1 MNRNL
6 QPHFVVDQGFSK
18 ELEWV
23 ITLYLQDERRLT
35 PDMWRLLYE
44 AIELLDQSE
53 VQIGQTRYTFRQL
66 YNQHIDQA
74 LADEYIAQLVL
85 LTDPIAQFSALTATF
100 ARRIAP
106 ILDQAQLR
114 SRSTPQSFLLFAY
127 CVYWWQSFARGY
139 AFEIEIKR
147 DLEASQIAFT
157 MHDIRSQTERYS
169 QADLMVLAMMGDI
182 KTSVYFLQESV
193 KHSLTNDFYIT
204 RLYEQGHARTLV
216 VFQKP
221 FAWRRIGGG
230 ITISGELETVLK
242 LLPQPVQVTQ
252 ANTVLIVVTYEAW
265 KELVKQTQQTSGG
278 DND

>member
-1 MNRNL
+1 MNSNL
-6 QPHFVVDQGFSK
+6 QPHFVIDQGFSK
-18 ELEWV
+18 EHERV

-74 LADEYIAQLVL
+74 LADEFTERLVS
-85 LTDPIAQFSALTATF
+85 LTDLVTQFPTLTATF

-114 SRSTPQSFLLFAY
+114 SRSAPQSFLLFAY
-127 CVYWWQSFARGY
+127 CVYWWQNFARGY
-139 AFEIEIKR
+139 AFEVEIKH
-147 DLEASQIAFT
+147 DLEVSQIAFT
-157 MHDIRSQTERYS
+157 IHDIRSRTERYS
-169 QADLMVLAMMGDI
+169 QADLIVLAMTGDI
-182 KTSVYFLQESV
+182 KTSVYFLQESAE
-193 KHSLTNDFYIT
+193 HSLTNDFYIT
-204 RLYEQGHARTLV
+204 RLYEQGRARTLV

-278 DND
+278 SND